1 MVVTETQL
9 EDVELERAVD
19 ALKIRRRRGAKILYS
34 VLGAL
39 GFVGIWA
46 FFSAFVLE
54 PYVLPSPGRVLI
66 RMGELIASGVVF
78 TNFLASFLKTMLG
91 WVLAI
96 ALGIPI
102 GLLMGRFRYARAF
115 LNDFVYILANVP
127 LIVYAVIAL
136 IIFGI
141 SPLGA
146 AFVVM
151 LEVLPGIAIN
161 VAAGVESVDRGL
173 LSMSRSFRRSSS
185 QTARS
190 VVIPSVIPF
199 LFAGGRVSFANSW
212 KLAALAETFGGSIG
226 VGYQLEKAFQLFS
239 VVDLLAWMF
248 FFVIFVIAIERFL
261 IAPAERRV
269 FAWRNPGSG
278 PGEDA

>member
-1 MVVTETQL
+1 MVTTETQSR
-9 EDVELERAVD
+9 DVELERAVD
-19 ALKIRRRRGAKILYS
+19 ALTVRRRRGAKILYS
-34 VLGAL
+34 ILGAL
-39 GFVGIWA
+39 GFVGVWA
-46 FFSAFVLE
+46 FFSAFVFE
-54 PYVLPSPGRVLI
+54 PYVLPSPGRVLGQMWVLI
-66 RMGELIASGVVF
+66 RSGIVF
-78 TNFLASFLKTMLG
+78 SNFLASFLKTMLG

-96 ALGIPI
+96 VLGIPI
-102 GLLMGRFRYARAF
+102 GLIMGRYRYGKAF
-115 LNDFVYILANVP
+115 FHDFVYILANVP

-136 IIFGI
+136 IVFGI
-141 SPLGA
+141 SPLGP

-173 LSMSRSFRRSSS
+173 LAMSRSFRRSSG

-190 VVIPSVIPF
+190 VVIPSIVPF

-226 VGYQLEKAFQLFS
+226 IGYQLEKSFQLFS

-248 FFVIFVIAIERFL
+248 FFVIFVILIERL
-261 IAPAERRV
+261 MIAPAERRV
-269 FAWRNPGSG
+269 FSWRNPGSRH
-278 PGEDA
+278 GEAG